1 MSGNDCKGCKIV
13 DIAHEIHSEIGSP
26 TTLTI
31 PAIAF
36 WVRSNIGGLNNLLQ
50 TSFIVGGQEEDWE
63 ITPTFG
69 DDEKYVL
76 KKMYLIHFY
85 DIKLRASLGAAETD
99 TVVEIETDGTRVR
112 KVNKIQQS
120 QTYSSAKRAELE
132 ELNKVVQAYRMG
144 GSTPLQ
150 VAGDDTTAGR
160 YSGPA
165 SSGRDNGTI
174 IY

>member
-1 MSGNDCKGCKIV
+1 MSDGNDCKGCKIV

-26 TTLTI
+26 TTLSN

-50 TSFIVGGQEEDWE
+50 TSFLVGGEVDDWE

-85 DIKLRASLGAAETD
+85 DIKLRESLGAAETD

-120 QTYSSAKRAELE
+120 QTYSAAKKAEIE
-132 ELNKVVQAYRMG
+132 ELNRVVQSYRMG
-144 GSTPLQ
+144 GSSPLQ
-150 VAGDDTTAGR
+150 VVGDDTVEGKFHLGGDR
-160 YSGPA
+160 SK
-165 SSGRDNGTI
+165 GTI

>member
-1 MSGNDCKGCKIV
+1 MSECQGCKIV

-26 TTLTI
+26 TNLAT

-50 TSFIVGGQEEDWE
+50 TAFLVGGSADDYE

-76 KKMYLIHFY
+76 KKMYLIHYY
-85 DIKLRASLGAAETD
+85 DIKLRGSLGAAETD

-120 QTYSSAKRAELE
+120 QTYSSAKRVELE
-132 ELNKVVQAYRMG
+132 ELNKVVQSYRSKG
-144 GSTPLQ
+144 ASPLQ
-150 VAGDDTTAGR
+150 VVGDDTIAGN
-160 YSGPA
+160 YSGP
-165 SSGRDNGTI
+165 SDSERNKGTI

>member
-1 MSGNDCKGCKIV
+1 MSEKIV

-26 TTLTI
+26 TNLAS

-50 TSFIVGGQEEDWE
+50 TKFDVGEKDTDWE
-63 ITPTFG
+63 ITPAFG
-69 DDEKYVL
+69 CDEKYVL
-76 KKMYLIHFY
+76 KKMYLIHYY
-85 DIKLRASLGAAETD
+85 DMKLRESLGAAETD

-132 ELNKVVQAYRMG
+132 ELNKIVQAYRSKG
-144 GSTPLQ
+144 ASPLQ
-150 VAGDDTTAGR
+150 VVGDDTVEGN
-160 YSGPA
+160 YSGP
-165 SSGRDNGTI
+165 STDDRNKGTT

>member
-1 MSGNDCKGCKIV
+1 MSEENGRKIV

-26 TTLTI
+26 TTLAT

-50 TSFIVGGQEEDWE
+50 TSFLVGGKDDDWE
-63 ITPTFG
+63 ITPEFG

-85 DIKLRASLGAAETD
+85 DIKLRDSLGAAETD
-99 TVVEIETDGTRVR
+99 TVVEIEVDGTRVR

-120 QTYSSAKRAELE
+120 QTYSAAKRAEIE
-132 ELNKVVQAYRMG
+132 ELNKVVQSYRSKG
-144 GSTPLQ
+144 ASPLQ
-150 VAGDDTTAGR
+150 VVGDDTVEGSTSIGGHR
-160 YSGPA
+160 G
-165 SSGRDNGTI
+165 GGTV

>member
-1 MSGNDCKGCKIV
+1 MSSCEGCKIV
-13 DIAHEIHSEIGSP
+13 DIAHEIHVEIGSP
-26 TTLTI
+26 KTLAT

-50 TSFIVGGQEEDWE
+50 TQFIVGGSAEDWE

-85 DIKLRASLGAAETD
+85 DMKLRESLGAAETD

-120 QTYSSAKRAELE
+120 QTYHLLKFYYNHFYL
-132 ELNKVVQAYRMG
+132 
-144 GSTPLQ
+144 
-150 VAGDDTTAGR
+150 
-160 YSGPA
+160 
-165 SSGRDNGTI
+165 
-174 IY
+174 